1 MFCLLIL
8 VLIGI
13 ALRGICDEDKGAQKE
28 TIVENESKRI
38 TLRTF
43 SANKI
48 VIGVLNIDTSGI
60 VEDPY
65 EQKRALIRELRSNTR
80 LKPVDVPETS
90 SLSDLKKDN
99 YKQAEKYR
107 TKYNLDMLLHVSQ
120 VGSTYY
126 FSLIDL
132 YRKKVKEVSIDTE
145 GVPVELK
152 FVRISNKLLVNQYL
166 NRVLREKREVL
177 GTKEEIISQEIIIE
191 GPKEMENFLL
201 QNGPKL
207 IAEGQYNRVLDLI
220 EELPVK
226 TRRHIQIRTLECFAN
241 LKGWV
246 SDRDRFCKMNWWAL
260 RQKLI
265 SLGDNEATPM
275 LIIFLKDE
283 DFLLRKYAAEL
294 LGHIGDERALEDLR
308 EVGRNDENHRVRR
321 YARWAYEQISGE
333 KF

>member
-1 MFCLLIL
+1 
-8 VLIGI
+8 
-13 ALRGICDEDKGAQKE
+13 
-28 TIVENESKRI
+28 
-38 TLRTF
+38 
-43 SANKI
+43 
-48 VIGVLNIDTSGI
+48 
-60 VEDPY
+60 
-65 EQKRALIRELRSNTR
+65 
-80 LKPVDVPETS
+80 
-90 SLSDLKKDN
+90 
-99 YKQAEKYR
+99 
-107 TKYNLDMLLHVSQ
+107 
-120 VGSTYY
+120 
-126 FSLIDL
+126 
-132 YRKKVKEVSIDTE
+132 
-145 GVPVELK
+145 
-152 FVRISNKLLVNQYL
+152 
-166 NRVLREKREVL
+166 
-177 GTKEEIISQEIIIE
+177 
-191 GPKEMENFLL
+191 MENFLL